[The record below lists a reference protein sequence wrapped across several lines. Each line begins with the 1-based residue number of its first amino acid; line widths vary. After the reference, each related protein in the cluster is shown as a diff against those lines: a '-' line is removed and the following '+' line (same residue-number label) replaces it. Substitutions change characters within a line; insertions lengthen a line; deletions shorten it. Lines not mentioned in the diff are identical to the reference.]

1 MTDRAPAFVIVG
13 RVRKA
18 HGVRGELVV
27 EPISDEPDAI
37 FASGRRFFVG
47 DEEGRPDTRG
57 TTVEV
62 VSARPFRDGFLVT
75 FAGIGDRNAADLW
88 RDRYLL
94 IPEAELPAPGEDEI
108 YLHDVPGMRVELP
121 DGTVVGRVLTVWELP
136 QGLMLDVERE
146 LASGTAPGK
155 GPATVMIPYDE
166 RTVHAVDRD
175 QRRIVVEVPDGLLD

>member
-1 MTDRAPAFVIVG
+1 MSERAPAFVIVG

-47 DEEGRPDTRG
+47 DAEGRPDTRG

-62 VSARPFRDGFLVT
+62 VAARPFKDGFLVT
-75 FAGIGDRNAADLW
+75 FSGIADRNAADLW

-94 IPEAELPAPGEDEI
+94 IPEAELPAPADDEI

-121 DGTVVGRVLTVWELP
+121 DGTVVGRVTTVWELP
-136 QGLMLDVERE
+136 QGLMLDVARE
-146 LASGTAPGK
+146 PSAGAGGES
-155 GPATVMIPYDE
+155 TVMIPYDA
-166 RTVHAVDRD
+166 RTVHHVDRD
-175 QRRIVVEVPDGLLD
+175 ERRIVVDVPEGLLD

>member
-1 MTDRAPAFVIVG
+1 MSERAPAFVLVG

-27 EPISDEPDAI
+27 EPISDEPDAV

-47 DEEGRPDTRG
+47 DEAGRPDARG

-62 VSARPFRDGFLVT
+62 VSARPFKDGFLVT
-75 FAGIGDRNAADLW
+75 FAGILDRNAADLW

-94 IPEAELPAPGEDEI
+94 IPESELPAPADDEI

-121 DGTVVGRVLTVWELP
+121 DGTIVGRVTTVWELP
-136 QGLMLDVERE
+136 HGLMLDVVRE
-146 LASGTAPGK
+146 ATVAGGRES
-155 GPATVMIPYDE
+155 TVMIPYDE
-166 RTVHAVDRD
+166 RTVHSVDRD
-175 QRRIVVEVPDGLLD
+175 GRRIVVDIPDGLLD

>member
-47 DEEGRPDTRG
+47 DEAGRPDTRG

-62 VSARPFRDGFLVT
+62 ASARPFKDGFIVT
-75 FAGIGDRNAADLW
+75 FAGIDDRNAADLW

-94 IPEAELPAPGEDEI
+94 IPESELPAPGDEEI

-136 QGLMLDVERE
+136 QGLVLDVERE
-146 LASGTAPGK
+146 PAPGAEK
-155 GPATVMIPYDE
+155 GKAAATVMIPYDE

-175 QRRIVVEVPDGLLD
+175 ERRIVVEVPDGLLD

>member
-47 DEEGRPDTRG
+47 DAEGRPDTRG

-62 VSARPFRDGFLVT
+62 VGARPLKDGFLVT
-75 FAGIGDRNAADLW
+75 FAGIDDRNTADLW

-94 IPEAELPAPGEDEI
+94 VPEDELPVLADDEI

-121 DGTVVGRVLTVWELP
+121 DGTVVGRVSTVWELP
-136 QGLMLDVERE
+136 QGLVLDVVR
-146 LASGTAPGK
+146 APMEEGAK
-155 GPATVMIPYDE
+155 ESTVMIPYDE
-166 RTVHAVDRD
+166 RTVQRIDRD
-175 QRRIVVEVPDGLLD
+175 ERCIVVEVPAGLLD

>member
-1 MTDRAPAFVIVG
+1 MTDRVPAFVIVG

-37 FASGRRFFVG
+37 FASGRRFSVG
-47 DEEGRPDTRG
+47 DAEGRPDTRG

-62 VSARPFRDGFLVT
+62 VSARPFKDGFLVT

-94 IPEAELPAPGEDEI
+94 IPETELPAPADDEI

-121 DGTVVGRVLTVWELP
+121 DGTVVGRVITVWELP
-136 QGLMLDVERE
+136 QGLVLDVARD
-146 LASGTAPGK
+146 APGAGK
-155 GPATVMIPYDE
+155 PASTVMIPYDE

-175 QRRIVVEVPDGLLD
+175 ERRIVVEVPDGLLD

>member
-62 VSARPFRDGFLVT
+62 VGARPFRDGFLVT
-75 FAGIGDRNAADLW
+75 FSGITDRNAADLW

-94 IPEAELPAPGEDEI
+94 IPESELPAPADDEI

-121 DGTVVGRVLTVWELP
+121 DGTVVGRVATVWELP
-136 QGLMLDVERE
+136 QGLMLDVIRE
-146 LASGTAPGK
+146 AAGAGTK
-155 GPATVMIPYDE
+155 DATVMIPYDE
-166 RTVHAVDRD
+166 RTVHSVDRSE
-175 QRRIVVEVPDGLLD
+175 RRIVVDVPEGLLD

>member
-1 MTDRAPAFVIVG
+1 MSERAPAFVIVG

-27 EPISDEPDAI
+27 EPISDEPDAV

-47 DEEGRPDTRG
+47 DEEGRPDARG

-62 VSARPFRDGFLVT
+62 VGARPFKDGFLVT
-75 FAGIGDRNAADLW
+75 FAGIADRNAADLW

-94 IPEAELPAPGEDEI
+94 IPESELPAPADDEI

-121 DGTVVGRVLTVWELP
+121 DGTIVGRVATVWELP
-136 QGLMLDVERE
+136 QGLMLDVVRE
-146 LASGTAPGK
+146 PLDENGRE
-155 GPATVMIPYDE
+155 ATVMIPYDE
-166 RTVHAVDRD
+166 RTVHSIDRD
-175 QRRIVVEVPDGLLD
+175 GRRIVVDVPAGLLD

>member
-13 RVRKA
+13 RVRKS

-47 DEEGRPDTRG
+47 DAEGRPDTRG
-57 TTVEV
+57 TTVQV
-62 VSARPFRDGFLVT
+62 AGARPFKDGFLVT
-75 FAGIGDRNAADLW
+75 FAGIADRNAADLW

-94 IPEAELPAPGEDEI
+94 LPEDELPALADDEI

-121 DGTVVGRVLTVWELP
+121 DGTVVGRVTTVWELP
-136 QGLMLDVERE
+136 QGLVLDVARE
-146 LASGTAPGK
+146 AAGEGAK
-155 GPATVMIPYDE
+155 DATVMIPWDE
-166 RTVHAVDRD
+166 RTVRLIDRGE
-175 QRRIVVEVPDGLLD
+175 RRIVVDVPAGLLD

>member
-13 RVRKA
+13 RVRKS

-47 DEEGRPDTRG
+47 DAEGRPDTRG

-62 VSARPFRDGFLVT
+62 AGARPFKDGFLVT
-75 FAGIGDRNAADLW
+75 FAGIADRNAADLW

-94 IPEAELPAPGEDEI
+94 VPEDELPALGEDEI
-108 YLHDVPGMRVELP
+108 YLHDVPGMRVELA
-121 DGTVVGRVLTVWELP
+121 DGTVVGRVTTVWELP
-136 QGLMLDVERE
+136 QGLVLDVARE
-146 LASGTAPGK
+146 PAGEGAK
-155 GPATVMIPYDE
+155 GSSVMIPYDE
-166 RTVHAVDRD
+166 RTVQHIDRD
-175 QRRIVVEVPDGLLD
+175 ERRIVVEVPAGLLD

>member
-1 MTDRAPAFVIVG
+1 MADRAPAFVIVG
-13 RVRKA
+13 RVRKS

-47 DEEGRPDTRG
+47 DAEGRPDTRG

-62 VSARPFRDGFLVT
+62 VGARPFKDGFLVT
-75 FAGIGDRNAADLW
+75 FAGISDRNAADLW

-94 IPEAELPAPGEDEI
+94 VPEDELPALGDEEI

-121 DGTVVGRVLTVWELP
+121 DGTVVGRVTTVWELP
-136 QGLMLDVERE
+136 QGLVLDVARE
-146 LASGTAPGK
+146 PAGPDVRAS
-155 GPATVMIPYDE
+155 TVMIPYDE
-166 RTVHAVDRD
+166 RTVQHIDRD
-175 QRRIVVEVPDGLLD
+175 ERRIVVEVPAGLLD